1 MLSLMITI
9 LLRKNQIYSLEEL
22 NSKELYN
29 ILILGEYGKLTHK
42 DILNLQI

>member
-1 MLSLMITI
+1 MITI
-9 LLRKNQIYSLEEL
+9 LLLKNQIYSLEEL

-29 ILILGEYGKLTHK
+29 ILILGNYEKLSHK